1 MGKCRPLSSLSYV
14 GRQCSFLLAPY
25 CLPLSS
31 DFFPSAVSQDLCTN
45 AVRQSSGSIRCSSII
60 YKCSM

>member
-1 MGKCRPLSSLSYV
+1 MGKCRPLSSLFYV
-14 GRQCSFLLAPY
+14 GSQCLPCAPY

-31 DFFPSAVSQDLCTN
+31 DLFPSAVSQDLCTN
-45 AVRQSSGSIRCSSII
+45 AVRQSSGCSIRCSSII